1 MKEKAI
7 YYSADSKYDKKVTQ
21 SGNNYLNTILK
32 KSEKYLKE
40 GLDTQ
45 QYKEFICRI
54 QPLYRLKNVKQ
65 IVSEFERLYYSFIK
79 EIYQNSYP

>member
-1 MKEKAI
+1 MFEIPMKEKAI

-45 QYKEFICRI
+45 QYKEFI
-54 QPLYRLKNVKQ
+54 LK
-65 IVSEFERLYYSFIK
+65 IK
-79 EIYQNSYP
+79 IIIFLK